1 MVTASPPY
9 RAVQR
14 RLILRDSLV
23 FLVLTLIVV
32 ALFGITLF
40 LFKSFSTHRAD
51 LAKRWYQRGKQELA
65 AHQPVQAINDLR
77 NALGFDPSNPAYE
90 FALAQALDQA
100 GQLDESFAYFS
111 NLQDAEPGSG
121 PLNLELARLSVRKG
135 VIADALRYYR
145 AAIYGNWEDDALKN
159 RRAVRLELIQ
169 SMLDHGQ
176 LNAARTEVLIASEDA
191 GDDPDTL
198 PRLASLMSEAREY
211 TLALE
216 LYQKTLAANPND
228 AALHEGAGHA
238 AFSLGHYGSAQ
249 KYFQQAADH
258 LHGELPAGRRAELDL
273 SGRIVNL
280 FPAPNLPAAEHAERI
295 QRLAAIVPN
304 LLSDCRSQI
313 KSRGGDQS
321 AMDELDELD
330 RTWADQTK
338 KPAPNFRRDRD
349 AQNALLNLVYRIAVQ
364 TAQSCPA
371 STGDDL
377 VLQMIAKSPETI
389 LQ

>member
-77 NALGFDPSNPAYE
+77 DALGFDPSNPAYE

-191 GDDPDTL
+191 GDDPDTGL
-198 PRLASLMSEAREY
+198 VSPR
-211 TLALE
+211 
-216 LYQKTLAANPND
+216 
-228 AALHEGAGHA
+228 
-238 AFSLGHYGSAQ
+238 
-249 KYFQQAADH
+249 
-258 LHGELPAGRRAELDL
+258 
-273 SGRIVNL
+273 
-280 FPAPNLPAAEHAERI
+280 
-295 QRLAAIVPN
+295 
-304 LLSDCRSQI
+304 
-313 KSRGGDQS
+313 
-321 AMDELDELD
+321 
-330 RTWADQTK
+330 
-338 KPAPNFRRDRD
+338 
-349 AQNALLNLVYRIAVQ
+349 
-364 TAQSCPA
+364 
-371 STGDDL
+371 
-377 VLQMIAKSPETI
+377 
-389 LQ
+389 